1 MVLVQLFYAILHLTH
16 LSTSDI
22 ALLLFRLHVIMICF
36 NIIAYQFVSYEE
48 IFVEVELLYF
58 LFDKTLGLV
67 QPAWRRADSENDL

>member
-1 MVLVQLFYAILHLTH
+1 MVLVQLFYAMLQLSYSLT
-16 LSTSDI
+16 TDI
-22 ALLLFRLHVIMICF
+22 ALLLFRLHVIVICF

-58 LFDKTLGLV
+58 LFNKTLGLV